1 VLNVSFESLSNEKGF
16 HFERLIHLLLF
27 NYPTIGGS
35 AVTTVT
41 TTPDR
46 DRVSPTAV
54 ARAPT
59 AVARAVA
66 PARTPDSGSRSRSC
80 VQSKSMHACERLSG
94 LKTLKDSPASSKDSS
109 ASSAVEDA
117 ESSSTSEKQK
127 ERLSL
132 KKRKKKQ
139 ERGPTSTPVAF
150 DHLAFM
156 EANVTAR
163 VREVDALCRL
173 KAAETKVAEARAK
186 REDID
191 VIFSLLQKRKDLE
204 NQGVDQALIDRL
216 LPLP

>member
-1 VLNVSFESLSNEKGF
+1 MLNVSFESLSNEKGF

-46 DRVSPTAV
+46 DRVS
-54 ARAPT
+54 PT